1 MFSSSS
7 NAGEMLEP
15 RPAYARSRT
24 PQTSF
29 RLSVLIPVYNER
41 HVVDASVRRVL
52 ALQHPLISELEV
64 IVVDDCSR
72 DGTTEVLQRL
82 AAEDSRITLIRHET
96 NKGKGGALRTA
107 IARATGDVCVVHDA
121 DFEYNPADIP
131 SLLVPFAEEGA
142 DAVFGSRYLSASY
155 RRALMYRHTLMNK
168 GLTAVCNWLTDLHVT
183 DVETCYKAVNTT
195 LLKSIPIRSNDFR
208 FEIELTFKLAKRS
221 ARVFEVPIRY
231 LPRTYAE
238 GKKIR
243 PRDGLLA
250 LFAMLHWFLIDDLY
264 EDDDYGTRLISEL
277 DKARRFMLWVG
288 DLIRPYV
295 GDQILELGAGVGSI
309 ANQFIPRD
317 LYVASE
323 VNPNYLTYLRAYG
336 IGKPYLHV
344 MELDPAKPEAFR
356 GLEQQFDTV
365 IALNVLEGLPDP
377 VATLRAAHTSLRS
390 GGRMIV
396 QVPLGASR
404 FGTLDSQRGR
414 RARFS
419 EAEVTAMLQEAGFRI
434 EHTRDFNRLS
444 VPGWLL
450 NGKLLKRKR
459 FSRLQLKILDTMLP
473 VMRPLEKL
481 WPWKGLSLIAV
492 GVK

>member
-1 MFSSSS
+1 VLT
-7 NAGEMLEP
+7 LE
-15 RPAYARSRT
+15 
-24 PQTSF
+24 
-29 RLSVLIPVYNER
+29 
-41 HVVDASVRRVL
+41 
-52 ALQHPLISELEV
+52 HPLINELEI
-64 IVVDDCSR
+64 IVVDDCSK
-72 DGTTEVLQRL
+72 DGTSEVLRRL
-82 AAEDSRITLIRHET
+82 AAEDTRITLIRHET
-96 NKGKGGALRTA
+96 NRGKGGALRTA

-168 GLTAVCNWLTDLHVT
+168 GITVICNWLTDLHVT

-208 FEIELTFKLAKRS
+208 FEIELTFKLAKRG
-221 ARVFEVPIRY
+221 ARVFEVPVRY

-250 LFAMLHWFLIDDLY
+250 LTAMLHWTVIDDLY
-264 EDDDYGTRLISEL
+264 EHDEYGTRLLSEL
-277 DKARRFMLWVG
+277 DKARRFILWVG
-288 DLIRPYV
+288 DTIRPWV
-295 GDQILELGAGVGSI
+295 GDQILEIGAGVGST

-317 LYVASE
+317 LFVAGE
-323 VNPNYLTYLRAYG
+323 VNPNYLTYLRSYA

-344 MELDPAKPEAFR
+344 MELDPAKPESFA

-365 IALNVLEGLPDP
+365 IALNVLEMLPDP
-377 VATLRAAHTSLRS
+377 AVTLRAAYSTLRE
-390 GGRMIV
+390 GGHIII
-396 QVPLGASR
+396 QVPQCKSR
-404 FGTLDSQRGR
+404 FGSLDSERGR
-414 RARFS
+414 RTRF
-419 EAEVTAMLQEAGFRI
+419 EANELRTMIEQAGFRV
-434 EHTRDFNRLS
+434 EYLDNFNRLS

-459 FSRLQLKILDTMLP
+459 FSRLQLKILDTLLP
-473 VMRPLEKL
+473 LMRSIDSL

>member
-1 MFSSSS
+1 MAPSS
-7 NAGEMLEP
+7 NKTGEMVVRMP
-15 RPAYARSRT
+15 VYAQSRA

-52 ALQHPLISELEV
+52 ALEHPLISELE
-64 IVVDDCSR
+64 IIIVDDCSK
-72 DGTTEVLQRL
+72 DGTSDVLRRL

-107 IARATGDVCVVHDA
+107 VERATGDVCVVHDA

-131 SLLVPFAEEGA
+131 SLLLPFAEEGA
-142 DAVFGSRYLSASY
+142 DAVFGSRYLSATY

-168 GLTAVCNWLTDLHVT
+168 CITAMANWLTDLHVT
-183 DVETCYKAVNTT
+183 DVETCYKAINTT

-250 LFAMLHWFLIDDLY
+250 LSAMLHWFLIDDLY
-264 EDDDYGTRLISEL
+264 ERDDYGTRLISEL
-277 DKARRFMLWVG
+277 DKARRFTIWLGDTIRPFVG
-288 DLIRPYV
+288 DR
-295 GDQILELGAGVGSI
+295 ILEIGSGVGSI

-317 LYVASE
+317 LYVAGE
-323 VNPNYLTYLRAYG
+323 VNPNYLTYLRSYAL
-336 IGKPYLHV
+336 GKPYLHV
-344 MELDPAKPEAFR
+344 MELDPAKPDLFR

-365 IALNVLEGLPDP
+365 IMLNILEGVDDP
-377 VATLRAAHTSLRS
+377 VATLRAAYNSLCE
-390 GGRMIV
+390 GGKVVI
-396 QVPLGASR
+396 QAPQGKKR
-404 FGTLDSQRGR
+404 FGTLDSERGR
-414 RARFS
+414 RTRF
-419 EAEVTAMLQEAGFRI
+419 EAAELQSLLEAAGFKV
-434 EHTRDFNRLS
+434 EQVGDFNRMS

-459 FSRLQLKILDTMLP
+459 FSRLQLKVLDTLLP
-473 VMRPLEKL
+473 MIKGFDRV